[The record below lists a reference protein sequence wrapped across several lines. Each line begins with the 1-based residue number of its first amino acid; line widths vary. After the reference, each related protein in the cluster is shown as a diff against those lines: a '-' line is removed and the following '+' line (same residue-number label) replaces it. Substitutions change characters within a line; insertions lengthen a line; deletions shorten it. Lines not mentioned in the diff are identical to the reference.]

1 MNDFEI
7 IPMTPSHVDEV
18 ARLHQRCFP
27 DYFLT
32 HLGQTFLRRYYL
44 EFCRHST
51 DYALVACCKTG
62 DPVAGVVVGSAD
74 AQAHFR
80 SLYRRNMLLFAPLV
94 GWRVIVDSTIRRA
107 IWQRMAHLRAAA
119 RSVIPGFRKPASA
132 PLSDKGPKNQCPM
145 RLLGIAV
152 APEYRGSGLAAR
164 LTECFETLL
173 RQAGHP
179 RVGLS
184 VLPENQRA
192 IAFYR
197 KTGWQV
203 THASEAGSWFEK
215 DL

>member
-7 IPMTPSHVDEV
+7 LPITPAHVDEV

-44 EFCRHST
+44 EFCRHCN
-51 DYALVACCKTG
+51 DYGLVACCKTG
-62 DPVAGVVVGSAD
+62 GHVVAVVVGSAD
-74 AQAHFR
+74 SQAHFR
-80 SLYRRNMLLFAPLV
+80 SLYRRNMPIFVPLV
-94 GWRVIVDSTIRRA
+94 GWRLLVDSTIRRA

-119 RSVIPGFRKPASA
+119 RSILPGLRKPASES
-132 PLSDKGPKNQCPM
+132 LSDKGPKNQCPM

-152 APEYRGSGLAAR
+152 APEQRGSGLASR
-164 LTECFETLL
+164 LTERFEDVL
-173 RQAGHP
+173 RQAGHL

-184 VLPENQRA
+184 VLPDNQRA
-192 IAFYR
+192 IAFYK

-203 THASEAGSWFEK
+203 TYASEAGSWFEK